1 MKPSGIKILKTYMC
15 PHSPQDTCECRKPKP
30 TMILQAIK
38 NFHLHPTDVYMVGD
52 RESDIDAGINAGI
65 KTILVQTAN
74 TTVVAK
80 RATYSASTLFDAV
93 MYVINN

>member
-1 MKPSGIKILKTYMC
+1 
-15 PHSPQDTCECRKPKP
+15 
-30 TMILQAIK
+30 MIGV
-38 NFHLHPTDVYMVGD
+38 PCT
-52 RESDIDAGINAGI
+52 GI